1 MSRVGYRVEELV
13 ARRDASDGTIAIDG
27 WQPGPAGVA
36 SLGLLGG
43 DATLVVDVAEPDL
56 LVSLHLSDPGA
67 PGVVRIVDALLGVGV
82 IELLQQLPDG
92 EATVVWR
99 KAGRRLPYAQGQGGL
114 GLIGRLALGLGEVS
128 SAGRSETAVAVGLVE
143 AGIAAVLLA
152 GEITPDP
159 SGLAL
164 VRAGVDRWTQLPS
177 DAFDLV
183 GAAPLARLVAEG
195 ARWSAAVADRDSL
208 LAASLRRLL
217 VPLQGRSEGPAASA
231 GGAAPAS
238 ARPRTASKKAE
249 RAEDVARGLSFDASR
264 STAAPQADAALAGP
278 TGRRH
283 DVAVLLD
290 AAAAS
295 SASSARSAS
304 SEIRVIA
311 AERDAHHLT
320 VHIGGADD
328 AGALWLRVLEDPG
341 GAGGGR
347 PTLLALAPFSRAD
360 RPWRSAVALVPPHV
374 GAPVPLLVDVTA
386 NPATPWRSSPT
397 RATARAALLGAL
409 ASRTGRQRRADTPAR
424 WTDCA
429 QAWESIGDDRRRALA
444 EGYANGSLAA
454 PLLIDE
460 L

>member
-56 LVSLHLSDPGA
+56 LVSLHLPDPGA
-67 PGVVRIVDALLGVGV
+67 PGVVRMVDALLGVGV
-82 IELLQQLPDG
+82 IELLQRLPDG

-99 KAGRRLPYAQGQGGL
+99 KADRRLPYAQGQGGL

-128 SAGRSETAVAVGLVE
+128 STGRSETAVAVGLVE

-217 VPLQGRSEGPAASA
+217 VPLQGRSEGPAPAPA
-231 GGAAPAS
+231 PAPAS
-238 ARPRTASKKAE
+238 ARLRTASKKAE

-264 STAAPQADAALAGP
+264 SMAAPQADAALAGP

-290 AAAAS
+290 AAS
-295 SASSARSAS
+295 SSESAS

-341 GAGGGR
+341 GAGCSR
-347 PTLLALAPFSRAD
+347 PTLLALAPFSGAD

-397 RATARAALLGAL
+397 RATAHAAVLGAL
-409 ASRTGRQRRADTPAR
+409 ASRAGRQRRADTPAR
-424 WTDCA
+424 WAACA

-444 EGYANGSLAA
+444 EGYANGSSAA